1 MVKAVFAGSFDPP
14 TNGHLDIIKRASGL
28 FESVDVVVSVNPE
41 KKTMFSEEE
50 RVEFLKD
57 LIKPFKNVSVHSYKG
72 IIVNYAKEVG
82 AKVLVRGVRSANDF
96 GYEFELALM
105 NQNLNPDI
113 ETVFLQSKEKYT
125 TCLGGIITILFII
138 FALIIGIFNLIPF
151 YNRKNFTAYYYTLST
166 PQADMISFSES
177 KTAMDLDYIVGQ
189 RMTEQ
194 QQINYLR

>member
-50 RVEFLKD
+50 RVQFLQE

-105 NQNLNPDI
+105 NQNLNPEI

-125 TCLGGIITILFII
+125 IVKSSSIKQLAQFGGDISRMVPSIVAE
-138 FALIIGIFNLIPF
+138 ALSNK
-151 YNRKNFTAYYYTLST
+151 YKS
-166 PQADMISFSES
+166 
-177 KTAMDLDYIVGQ
+177 
-189 RMTEQ
+189 
-194 QQINYLR
+194 

>member
-14 TNGHLDIIKRASGL
+14 TNGHLDIIKRAAGL

-41 KKTMFSEEE
+41 KTTMFTEEE
-50 RVEFLKD
+50 RVEFLSE

-113 ETVFLQSKEKYT
+113 ETVFLQSKEKYAIVKSSSIKQ
-125 TCLGGIITILFII
+125 LAQFGGDISRMVPPIVAD
-138 FALIIGIFNLIPF
+138 ALSNK
-151 YNRKNFTAYYYTLST
+151 YKN
-166 PQADMISFSES
+166 
-177 KTAMDLDYIVGQ
+177 
-189 RMTEQ
+189 
-194 QQINYLR
+194 

>member
-41 KKTMFSEEE
+41 KKTMFTEEE
-50 RVEFLKD
+50 RVQFLQE
-57 LIKPFKNVSVHSYKG
+57 LIKPFGNVSVHSYKG
-72 IIVNYAKEVG
+72 IVVNYAKEVG

-113 ETVFLQSKEKYT
+113 ETVFLQSKEKYAIVKSSSIKQ
-125 TCLGGIITILFII
+125 LAQFGGDISRMVPPLVAE
-138 FALIIGIFNLIPF
+138 ALSKK
-151 YNRKNFTAYYYTLST
+151 YNS
-166 PQADMISFSES
+166 
-177 KTAMDLDYIVGQ
+177 
-189 RMTEQ
+189 
-194 QQINYLR
+194 

>member
-41 KKTMFSEEE
+41 KKTMFTEEE
-50 RVEFLKD
+50 RVAFLKE
-57 LIKPFKNVSVHSYKG
+57 LIKTFNNVSVHSYKG
-72 IIVNYAKEVG
+72 IVVNYAKEVG

-113 ETVFLQSKEKYT
+113 ETVFLQSKEKYAIVKSSSIKQ
-125 TCLGGIITILFII
+125 LAQFGGDISRMVPPLVAE
-138 FALIIGIFNLIPF
+138 ALSNK
-151 YNRKNFTAYYYTLST
+151 YKS
-166 PQADMISFSES
+166 
-177 KTAMDLDYIVGQ
+177 
-189 RMTEQ
+189 
-194 QQINYLR
+194 

>member
-41 KKTMFSEEE
+41 KTTMFTEEE
-50 RVEFLKD
+50 RVQFLQE
-57 LIKPFKNVSVHSYKG
+57 LIKPFENVSVHSYKG
-72 IIVNYAKEVG
+72 IVVNYAKEVG

-113 ETVFLQSKEKYT
+113 ETVFLQSKEKYAIVKSSSIKQ
-125 TCLGGIITILFII
+125 LAQFGGDISRMVPPSVAE
-138 FALIIGIFNLIPF
+138 ALKIK
-151 YNRKNFTAYYYTLST
+151 YNS
-166 PQADMISFSES
+166 
-177 KTAMDLDYIVGQ
+177 
-189 RMTEQ
+189 
-194 QQINYLR
+194 

>member
-50 RVEFLKD
+50 RVQFLQE
-57 LIKPFKNVSVHSYKG
+57 LIKPFGNVSVHSYKG

-113 ETVFLQSKEKYT
+113 ETVFLQSKEKYAIVKSSSIKQ
-125 TCLGGIITILFII
+125 LAQFGGDISRMVPAIVAD
-138 FALIIGIFNLIPF
+138 ALKKK
-151 YNRKNFTAYYYTLST
+151 Y
-166 PQADMISFSES
+166 D
-177 KTAMDLDYIVGQ
+177 
-189 RMTEQ
+189 
-194 QQINYLR
+194 

>member
-28 FESVDVVVSVNPE
+28 FESVDVVVSVKKK
-41 KKTMFSEEE
+41 KKTMFTEEE
-50 RVEFLKD
+50 RVQFLQD

-113 ETVFLQSKEKYT
+113 ETVFLQSKEKYAIVKSSSIKQ
-125 TCLGGIITILFII
+125 LAQFGGDISRMVPEIVEK
-138 FALIIGIFNLIPF
+138 AL
-151 YNRKNFTAYYYTLST
+151 REKYT
-166 PQADMISFSES
+166 
-177 KTAMDLDYIVGQ
+177 
-189 RMTEQ
+189 
-194 QQINYLR
+194 N

>member
-41 KKTMFSEEE
+41 KHTMFSEEE
-50 RVEFLKD
+50 RVQFLKE
-57 LIKPFKNVSVHSYKG
+57 LTKPFNNVSVHSYKG

-113 ETVFLQSKEKYT
+113 ETVFLQSKEKYAIVKSSSIKQ
-125 TCLGGIITILFII
+125 LAQFGGDISRMVPPSVAE
-138 FALIIGIFNLIPF
+138 AL
-151 YNRKNFTAYYYTLST
+151 
-166 PQADMISFSES
+166 S
-177 KTAMDLDYIVGQ
+177 KKYKQ
-189 RMTEQ
+189 
-194 QQINYLR
+194 

>member
-14 TNGHLDIIKRASGL
+14 TNGHLDIIKRAAGL

-41 KKTMFSEEE
+41 KHTMFSEDE
-50 RVEFLKD
+50 RVSFLKE

-105 NQNLNPDI
+105 NQNLNPEI

-125 TCLGGIITILFII
+125 IVKSSSIKQLAQFGGDISRMVPPIVAK
-138 FALIIGIFNLIPF
+138 ALSNK
-151 YNRKNFTAYYYTLST
+151 YKS
-166 PQADMISFSES
+166 
-177 KTAMDLDYIVGQ
+177 
-189 RMTEQ
+189 
-194 QQINYLR
+194 